1 MNKTLVYN
9 KPLEITLSMTDS
21 TGKLGHAEAF
31 ALFMDIA
38 GQHAELLGIGAQ
50 ALLPRNLFW
59 LTVRTR
65 VIYEKRPYLGQK
77 VIVSTWPQ
85 APGGLRCNRS
95 YLISDEK
102 GNVLVRGK
110 TEWAVMDLRRQA
122 LINVSEVYPEDL
134 QYDRPE
140 SIAEDFERISPE
152 VWEDYGE
159 YVVRSTDI
167 DVGGHMNNVAYVR
180 ALLGSLSSEE
190 IRKLNFRSLEV
201 VYREPCYEKDRLQW
215 QRSAH
220 DEVTD
225 FRLLRDG
232 RAALL
237 ARMR

>member
-1 MNKTLVYN
+1 MSMLVFN

-21 TGKLGHAEAF
+21 SGKLGHAEAF

-38 GQHAELLGIGAQ
+38 GQHAEMLGIGAR

-65 VIYEKRPYLGQK
+65 VIFEKRPYMGQK

-110 TEWAVMDLRRQA
+110 TEWAMMDVRRQT
-122 LINVSEVYPEDL
+122 LIDVGEVYPEGL
-134 QYDRPE
+134 QFDRPE
-140 SIAEDFERISPE
+140 SIAEDFERITPE
-152 VWEDYGE
+152 VWEDGGE
-159 YVVRSTDI
+159 YQVRSTDI
-167 DVGGHMNNVAYVR
+167 DVGGHLNNVAYVR
-180 ALLGSLSSEE
+180 ALMGSLSSEE
-190 IRKLNFRSLEV
+190 IKKLNIHSLEV
-201 VYREPCYEKDRLQW
+201 VFREPCYEKDRLLLQK
-215 QRSAH
+215 SCH
-220 DEVTD
+220 DQLTD
-225 FRLLRDG
+225 FRLLKNG
-232 RAALL
+232 RTALL